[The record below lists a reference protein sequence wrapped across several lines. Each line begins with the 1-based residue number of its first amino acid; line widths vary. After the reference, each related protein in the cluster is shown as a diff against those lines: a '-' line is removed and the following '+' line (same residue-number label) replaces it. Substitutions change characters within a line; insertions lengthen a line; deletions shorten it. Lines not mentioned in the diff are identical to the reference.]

1 MAEFAKHFDKSPE
14 HLGPEEIRS
23 LQLFLLHE
31 KGVKLPTYIQ
41 AVCELRFFYQNTL
54 HWSVAIDR
62 IPLPRYEKKLPA
74 ILSKAEVKSLLE
86 AVENLKQRA
95 ILSTMYG
102 AGLRVIGGRPAESSR
117 SRWGAPCDLG
127 SGRQRTQ
134 GPPGD
139 AGAASARS
147 AGGILA
153 AESPRRLALS
163 GPAA

>member
-1 MAEFAKHFDKSPE
+1 VAEFAKHFDKSPE

-74 ILSKAEVKSLLE
+74 ILSKAEGGGIAPPSGSFRASSL
-86 AVENLKQRA
+86 
-95 ILSTMYG
+95 I
-102 AGLRVIGGRPAESSR
+102 
-117 SRWGAPCDLG
+117 
-127 SGRQRTQ
+127 
-134 GPPGD
+134 
-139 AGAASARS
+139 ARS
-147 AGGILA
+147 QR
-153 AESPRRLALS
+153 PPFS
-163 GPAA
+163 GPAPQPPTGIETFQSTGRRTTGCE